1 MPPQETKA
9 QKGRP
14 PAGDLLTS
22 EAAQPNKRQRRARN
36 RFLMAVF
43 LAGTVV
49 PFALMTYVWLAGT
62 NDGGA
67 SLAPHGKTSQWVW
80 FAWPTWVLLFD
91 AEHPGTFVFMLVVA
105 ALANGLWYTT
115 VGATLW
121 YVSEGLRR
129 LAKRQRAIR
138 L

>member
-1 MPPQETKA
+1 M
-9 QKGRP
+9 
-14 PAGDLLTS
+14 LTS
-22 EAAQPNKRQRRARN
+22 EVAQPNKRQRRARN
-36 RFLMAVF
+36 RFLMSFF

-49 PFALMTYVWLAGT
+49 PFALMIYVWLAGT

-67 SLAPHGKTSQWVW
+67 SPALHSKTSQWVW
-80 FAWPTWVLLFD
+80 FAWPPWVLLFD

-115 VGATLW
+115 LGATFW

-129 LAKRQRAIR
+129 GGWRRR
-138 L
+138 